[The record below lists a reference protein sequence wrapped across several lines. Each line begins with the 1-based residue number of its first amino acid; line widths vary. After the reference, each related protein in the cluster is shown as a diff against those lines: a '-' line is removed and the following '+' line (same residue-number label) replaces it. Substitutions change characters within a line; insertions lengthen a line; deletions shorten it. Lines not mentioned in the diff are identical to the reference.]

1 MNKNLVP
8 KAVFILILIVVA
20 AWTLFPPSKT
30 LKPGIDLAGGTSLI
44 YAINTEGLS
53 ADGKRGLAQKMITV
67 LRRRIDPQ
75 NIQNLIWRP
84 LGDTRFEIQMPLAS
98 KETQDRRTDYETAL
112 NDLLAR
118 NANAA
123 TIMRSLQ
130 QPSQQRTETFQ
141 KIAKDDPNRLEILQK
156 LASAYDERQATQ
168 QKRDNLNAKLKDIE
182 KKISEAGLK
191 LDRIQENRR
200 DWVKLDDEKLKTTL
214 KDFLGSEEHLGL
226 LTDYVKTHAELTA
239 TLSQL
244 TDESGLNDRYDAA
257 KRDLDRLNLTQDQI
271 NYMLELPAKA
281 PRRAERIAQYK
292 AEFPDRE
299 AQIDNVI
306 AAFDNYR
313 EFQGR
318 LDDPSDLKRML
329 KGAGILEFRILPT
342 QDRTELSAPEM
353 ERYTQALTEK
363 GPKYAS
369 DNEYKWFEI
378 ENMEDWHNPY
388 SVVGKFGDKFYV
400 LASNRPGERMLHD
413 STGRDWRL
421 DNSYPTTDDM
431 GRRAIGFH
439 LDVRGGNLFYDIT
452 RKNGGRP
459 LAILL
464 DDIAIS
470 APQINPEHP
479 IQQSGIIMG
488 SFTQTQVSDMV
499 NKLNAGS
506 LPARLIDQ
514 PISER
519 VIGPSIGADNLAK
532 GIKAGLIG
540 VIGVVTLMAGYYLIG
555 GMIADVALLMN
566 VLFTLALMVLLRATF
581 TLSGIAGTILTI
593 GMSVDANVLIFEA
606 IREQQEQGKS
616 LFLAIR
622 EGYKGAFTTIL
633 DSNLTTIA
641 AAAILYYV
649 GTEDLKGFAIV
660 LMLGLASSMFT
671 AVFVT
676 RVILDFLVS
685 KRILKDRLLMLHLIR
700 VPKIDW
706 MAKRKYFFVLSG
718 ICIVGGLTIF
728 LARDK
733 SKYGIEFTGGTSVQI
748 NLKPE
753 VSLTRQDVEDRMVQ
767 MAKDLKNSDMEAV
780 TVYSVGAPLPGK
792 QGPKGEKMYDQYEIS
807 TPAANRLLTNVSF
820 GEGGSQTADIVR
832 AAILKTEAQQ
842 RRGLGDFE
850 VTAGANRSFE
860 VVTSTVNPVMVQNML
875 KASFPDAQ
883 VSDPKV
889 DEVVPNA
896 IRKAFEGQLEIQQN
910 LQPTITAT
918 DKITNATIETYP
930 ELADYIGG
938 VKMNV
943 TLSRPALPQEID
955 QRLKDLRFRADTQ
968 DLAWYP
974 YQLLD
979 AGMKPLLETTQP
991 VTAFTYV
998 STQPEAGLRTL
1009 TDDEWNQFV
1018 KNEKTRVV
1026 QAAERETSL
1035 PRVTQI
1041 DPFVGAEAKTKAL
1054 IAIVLSLVAM
1064 FIYIAVRWQLDWRY
1078 GFGGVITLFHD
1089 TCVSVG
1095 LVSASVYLAA
1105 TPIGQA
1111 LLISGFKIDLVMIAA
1126 FLTLLGYSINDT
1138 IVVYDRIRTV
1148 SRRRGGTREL
1158 FVTPEII
1165 NDSINLTMSRTLL
1178 TGTTTLLVV
1187 AVLYIFGG
1195 PGLRGFNFCILT
1207 GIVIGTYSSIAISA
1221 PVLLMFSHAK
1231 AKGA

>member
-1 MNKNLVP
+1 M
-8 KAVFILILIVVA
+8 
-20 AWTLFPPSKT
+20 
-30 LKPGIDLAGGTSLI
+30 
-44 YAINTEGLS
+44 
-53 ADGKRGLAQKMITV
+53 
-67 LRRRIDPQ
+67 
-75 NIQNLIWRP
+75 
-84 LGDTRFEIQMPLAS
+84 
-98 KETQDRRTDYETAL
+98 RT
-112 NDLLAR
+112 
-118 NANAA
+118 
-123 TIMRSLQ
+123 LQ
-130 QPSQQRTETFQ
+130 QPADKRTEIFKKLVQ
-141 KIAKDDPNRLEILQK
+141 DDPNRLDTLQK
-156 LASAYDERQATQ
+156 LATVYDERQAVQ
-168 QKRDNLNAKLKDIE
+168 QKRDALNAQSKGIE

-191 LDRIQENRR
+191 LDSIQQSMK
-200 DWVKLDDEKLKTTL
+200 DWAKLDDENLKAAL
-214 KDFLGSEEHLGL
+214 KKFLGSENQIGL
-226 LTDYVKTHAELTA
+226 LTDYVKTHKELTG

-244 TDESGLNDRYDAA
+244 TDESGINDRYETA
-257 KRDLDRLNLTQDQI
+257 KRGLDRLNLTQDQV
-271 NYMLELPAKA
+271 NLVLEMSQKSAK
-281 PRRAERIAQYK
+281 RADRVAQLK
-292 AEFPDRE
+292 AEFPDRQ
-299 AQIDNVI
+299 AQIDAVV
-306 AAFDNYR
+306 AAYDAYSQY
-313 EFQGR
+313 QGR
-318 LDDPSDLKRML
+318 LDDPSDLRRML

-342 QDRTELSAPEM
+342 QDRTEISAAEI
-353 ERYTQALTEK
+353 ERYLQALTEK
-363 GPKYAS
+363 GPKYSSDAS
-369 DNEYKWFEI
+369 YVWVQI
-378 ENMEDWHNPY
+378 ESMPDWHSP
-388 SVVGKFGDKFYV
+388 SSIVGKFGEKYYV
-400 LASNRPGERMLHD
+400 LASNKTDEKMLHD
-413 STGRDWRL
+413 ATNRDWRL
-421 DNSYPTTDDM
+421 DNSYPTNDEM

-439 LDVRGGNLFYDIT
+439 LDIKGGNLFYNIT
-452 RKNGGRP
+452 KKNGSRP

-464 DDIAIS
+464 DDVAIS
-470 APQINPEHP
+470 APEINPEHP
-479 IQQSGIIMG
+479 IGQSGIIMG
-488 SFTQTQVSDMV
+488 TFTQTEVSDMV

-506 LPARLIDQ
+506 LPARMIDQ

-540 VIGVVTLMAGYYLIG
+540 VIGVVTLMAGYYLVG
-555 GMIADVALLMN
+555 GMIADAAMLLN
-566 VLFTLALMVLLRATF
+566 VLFTLAMMVLLRATF

-622 EGYKGAFTTIL
+622 EGYKGAFTTIF
-633 DSNLTTIA
+633 DSNVTTIT

-676 RVILDFLVS
+676 RVVLDFLVS

-706 MAKRKYFFVLSG
+706 MAKRKYFFTLSG
-718 ICIVGGLTIF
+718 ILVIGGLTLF

-753 VSLTRQDVEDRMVQ
+753 VSLTRQEVEDRMVK

-780 TVYSVGAPLPGK
+780 TVYSVGNVIGQA
-792 QGPKGEKMYDQYEIS
+792 PKGEKIYDQYEIS
-807 TPAANRLLTNVSF
+807 TPAANRLLTTVAF
-820 GEGGSQTADIVR
+820 GQGGSQTADTVR
-832 AAILKTEAQQ
+832 AAIQKTASQQ
-842 RRGLGDFE
+842 RREFGGFE
-850 VTAGANRSFE
+850 VNTGADRAFE
-860 VVTSTVNPVMVQNML
+860 IVTSPVNPTMVQNVL
-875 KASFPDAQ
+875 KTSFPDAQ
-883 VSDPKV
+883 VSESKV

-910 LQPTITAT
+910 LQPTIASAE
-918 DKITNATIETYP
+918 KITNAMIETYP

-938 VKMNV
+938 IKMNV
-943 TLSRPALPQEID
+943 ALGRPATPQEVD
-955 QRLKDLRFRADTQ
+955 QRLKDLRFRPDTQ
-968 DLAWYP
+968 NLAWYP

-979 AGMKPLLETTQP
+979 AGMRPLLGTTQP
-991 VTAFTYV
+991 VTTFTYV
-998 STQPEAGLRTL
+998 SSQPEAGLRTL
-1009 TDDEWNQFV
+1009 TDEEWSQFV
-1018 KNEKTRVV
+1018 NNEKTRVV
-1026 QAAERETSL
+1026 QAAQRETSL

-1089 TCVSVG
+1089 TCASVG
-1095 LVSASVYLAA
+1095 LVSACTFIAA

-1148 SRRRGGTREL
+1148 IKRRGGIREISI
-1158 FVTPEII
+1158 TPEII

-1221 PVLLMFSHAK
+1221 PVLLMFSRV
-1231 AKGA
+1231 KGK

>member
-1 MNKNLVP
+1 MNKNLVW
-8 KAVFILILIVVA
+8 KAVFILVLVVVA
-20 AWTLFPPSKT
+20 AWTLYPPSKT

-53 ADGKRGLAQKMITV
+53 ADGRKGLAQRMITV

-98 KETQDRRTDYETAL
+98 KETQDRRAEYETAMT
-112 NDLLAR
+112 DLLAR

-130 QPSQQRTETFQ
+130 QPADQRTQSFQ

-156 LASAYDERQATQ
+156 LASTYDERQAAQ
-168 QKRDNLNAKLKDIE
+168 QKRDGLNTKLKDIE

-200 DWVKLDDEKLKTTL
+200 DWVKLDDEKLKTAL
-214 KDFLGSEEHLGL
+214 KDFLGSEEHVAL
-226 LTDYVKTHAELTA
+226 LTDYVKTHVELTA

-244 TDESGLNDRYDAA
+244 TDESGLNDRYEAA
-257 KRDLDRLNLTQDQI
+257 KRDIDRLNLTQDQI
-271 NYMLELPAKA
+271 NFMLELPQKA
-281 PRRAERIAQYK
+281 PRRAERIAQYE
-292 AEFPDRE
+292 AQFPDRT
-299 AQIDNVI
+299 AQIDNVVT
-306 AAFDNYR
+306 AFDNYR

-342 QDRTELSAPEM
+342 QDRTELSAPEI
-353 ERYTQALTEK
+353 ERYMQALTEK
-363 GPKYAS
+363 GPQYAS
-369 DNEYKWFEI
+369 DSEYRWFEI

-388 SVVGKFGDKFYV
+388 SITGKFGDKFWV
-400 LASNRPGERMLHD
+400 LASNRPAERMLHD

-421 DNSYPTTDDM
+421 DNSYPTTDEM

-470 APQINPEHP
+470 APQISPEHP

-488 SFTQTQVSDMV
+488 SFTQTQVNDMV

-506 LPARLIDQ
+506 LPARLIEQ

-519 VIGPSIGADNLAK
+519 IIGPSIGADNLRK
-532 GIKAGLIG
+532 GIEAGLIG
-540 VIGVVTLMAGYYLIG
+540 VIGVVSLMAGYYLIG
-555 GMIADVALLMN
+555 GMIADAALLMN
-566 VLFTLALMVLLRATF
+566 VLFTLAMMVLLRATF

-676 RVILDFLVS
+676 RVVLDFLVS
-685 KRILKDRLLMLHLIR
+685 KRILKDRLMMLHLIR

-706 MAKRKYFFVLSG
+706 MAKRKYFFAISG
-718 ICIVGGLTIF
+718 ILIVGGLTLF

-748 NLKPE
+748 NLTPGT
-753 VSLTRQDVEDRMVQ
+753 SLTRQDVEDRMVQ
-767 MAKDLKNSDMEAV
+767 MATDLKNSDMKAV
-780 TVYSVGAPLPGK
+780 TVYSVGEPISQAAN
-792 QGPKGEKMYDQYEIS
+792 GEKIYDQYEIS
-807 TPAANRLLTNVSF
+807 TPAANRLLTTVSF
-820 GEGGSQTADIVR
+820 DGSSSQTADTVR
-832 AAILKTEAQQ
+832 AAIQKTVSQQ
-842 RRGLGDFE
+842 RRELGNFE
-850 VTAGANRSFE
+850 VNTGENRSFE
-860 VVTSTVNPVMVQNML
+860 VVTSPVNPAMVQAVL
-875 KASFPDAQ
+875 TASFPNAQ
-883 VSDPKV
+883 VSEPKV

-896 IRKAFEGQLEIQQN
+896 VRKAFEGQLEIQQN
-910 LQPTITAT
+910 LQPTITAPE
-918 DKITNATIETYP
+918 KIANTTIETYP
-930 ELADYIGG
+930 ELADFIGG
-938 VKMNV
+938 VKMSV
-943 TLSRPALPQEID
+943 TLGRPALPREID
-955 QRLKDLRFRADTQ
+955 QRLRDLQFRRDTQ
-968 DLAWYP
+968 DLATYP
-974 YQLLD
+974 YQLFD
-979 AGMKPLLETTQP
+979 AGMRPLLETTQP
-991 VTAFTYV
+991 VTTFTYV

-1009 TDDEWNQFV
+1009 TDDEWNQFIN
-1018 KNEKTRVV
+1018 NEKARVL

-1054 IAIVLSLVAM
+1054 IAIVLSLAAM
-1064 FIYIAVRWQLDWRY
+1064 FIYIAVRWQFDWRY
-1078 GFGGVITLFHD
+1078 GLGGVVTLFHD
-1089 TCVSVG
+1089 TAVSVG
-1095 LVSASVYLAA
+1095 LVSASVYFAA
-1105 TPIGQA
+1105 SPIGQA

-1187 AVLYIFGG
+1187 FVLYIFGG
-1195 PGLRGFNFCILT
+1195 SGLRGFNFCILT

-1221 PVLLMFSHAK
+1221 PVLLMFSRSK
-1231 AKGA
+1231 SKEG